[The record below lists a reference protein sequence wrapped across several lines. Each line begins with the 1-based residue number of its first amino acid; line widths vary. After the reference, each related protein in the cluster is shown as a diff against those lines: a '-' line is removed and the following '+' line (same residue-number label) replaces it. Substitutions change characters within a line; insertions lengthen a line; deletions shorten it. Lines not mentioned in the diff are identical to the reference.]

1 MRRTH
6 PHIIGFSFLFLVS
19 MGRSLY
25 AQSGPL
31 QPSQRQASQVPA
43 PQLHATVDRAR
54 ILIGEPIQLILEAT
68 VSGNAPLTWPAL
80 DSLPHFEFLEKGR
93 VDSTVRSGGRYYRQQ
108 LTVTS
113 FDSGTHAI
121 PRLLFTVGNKRA
133 FTDSVRVEVDF
144 SKFDP
149 KQDYHDIRDIIDV
162 PNPYVKWIAW
172 IVGAVTLL
180 SLLLLVWLV
189 GRRRLLARAEG
200 ASVTGQPL
208 LSPYEQAIRQLDE
221 LARQK
226 AWENGPV
233 KTYYT
238 QLNDVLRLY
247 VLRRLGIASLA
258 ETNEELIR
266 KLRGVGLSDSA
277 YSALAETLRMSDF
290 VKFAKYVPAATD
302 NEHHFRVIRSAV
314 EDMERIGKDRDAEL
328 TRAMG
333 AATAASG
340 GPGAPVGI
348 GQGDG
353 TMTEKNTR
361 Q

>member
-1 MRRTH
+1 MRRMH
-6 PHIIGFSFLFLVS
+6 SHIIGSAFLFLLL
-19 MGRSLY
+19 MGKDLC
-25 AQSGPL
+25 AQSTRIPK
-31 QPSQRQASQVPA
+31 SQAQA
-43 PQLHATVDRAR
+43 PQVHATVDKSR
-54 ILIGEPIQLILEAT
+54 ILIGEPIQLMLEAT
-68 VSGNAPLTWPAL
+68 VAGNAPLTWPAL
-80 DSLPHFEFLEKGR
+80 DSLPHFEFVGKGT
-93 VDSTVRSGGRYYRQQ
+93 VDSTVRPDGRYYRQY

-121 PRLLFTVGNKRA
+121 PRLSFTVGSKRV

-180 SLLLLVWLV
+180 CLALAIWLV
-189 GRRRLLARAEG
+189 GRRRLLPGADG
-200 ASVTGQPL
+200 ASRRGQPL
-208 LSPYEQAIRQLDE
+208 LSPYDQAMRQLDE
-221 LARQK
+221 LALQK

-238 QLNDVLRLY
+238 QLNDVLRLF

-266 KLRGVGLSDSA
+266 GLRGVGLSEQA
-277 YSALAETLRMSDF
+277 YASLAETLRMSDF
-290 VKFAKYVPAATD
+290 VKFAKYVPAAID
-302 NEHHFRVIRSAV
+302 NEHHFGVIRSSV
-314 EDMERIGKDRDAEL
+314 GHMEQIARDVDAAQEQ
-328 TRAMG
+328 AMLAAAAAGGSG
-333 AATAASG
+333 AT
-340 GPGAPVGI
+340 VGN
-348 GQGDG
+348 GRGDG
-353 TMTEKNTR
+353 TMTEKNRR

>member
-1 MRRTH
+1 M
-6 PHIIGFSFLFLVS
+6 
-19 MGRSLY
+19 
-25 AQSGPL
+25 
-31 QPSQRQASQVPA
+31 QP
-43 PQLHATVDRAR
+43 PQIHATVDRTR
-54 ILIGEPIQLILEAT
+54 ILIGEPIQLMLEAT
-68 VSGNAPLTWPAL
+68 VTGNAPLTWPAL
-80 DSLPHFEFLEKGR
+80 DSLPHFEFVEKGR
-93 VDSTVRSGGRYYRQQ
+93 VDSSLRSGGRYYRQY

-113 FDSGTHAI
+113 FDSGVHAI

-189 GRRRLLARAEG
+189 GQKKLLTRAAA
-200 ASVTGQPL
+200 ASGVGQPL

-221 LARQK
+221 LALQK

-266 KLRGVGLSDSA
+266 KLRGVGLNDAA
-277 YSALAETLRMSDF
+277 YSALADTLRMSDF
-290 VKFAKYVPAATD
+290 VKFAKYVPGAID
-302 NEHHFRVIRSAV
+302 NEHHFRVIRSSV
-314 EDMERIGKDRDAEL
+314 DEMERIGKDRDAEL
-328 TRAMG
+328 ARAMP
-333 AATAASG
+333 AAAGASG
-340 GPGAPVGI
+340 GN
-348 GQGDG
+348 GQEDG
-353 TMTEKNTR
+353 TMTEKNRR